1 MGSLAVSR
9 LAADEDLS
17 ASIADQVAT
26 IARKNL
32 APMAASIDAGT
43 VYPDELLRRLGG
55 PTGGDRESRRL
66 RGLQLRVLLSCYEN
80 PA

>member
-1 MGSLAVSR
+1 MGVEGLMGSLAVSR

-32 APMAASIDAGT
+32 SPMAASIDAGT
-43 VYPDELLRRLGG
+43 VYPDELLRRLGDVG
-55 PTGGDRESRRL
+55 AWASHQPNNGAADL
-66 RGLQLRVLLSCYEN
+66 RC
-80 PA
+80 AI